1 MFEVHEARPETACKG
16 EIAMLPN
23 AQIKTAGPAVKIS
36 GQNGNGAG
44 NGNGRHYHRHPRFR
58 GGHRL
63 AAMRALAGARL
74 VLEQGMS
81 PAEAADWT
89 GSNHNY
95 ITAMLTI
102 IASGDSVLLT
112 SVLEGKVPVLTA
124 AAQVEGLAK
133 LLKAY
138 AAATADNKIAFG
150 RTIGTESLF
159 DAVIAP
165 ALAEADVAAQAAE

>member
-1 MFEVHEARPETACKG
+1 MEDP
-16 EIAMLPN
+16 ML
-23 AQIKTAGPAVKIS
+23 QRLQDLLKTSTTEFKRVPSPA
-36 GQNGNGAG
+36 NGK

-58 GGHRL
+58 GGCRL
-63 AAMRALAGARL
+63 AAMRALSGARL
-74 VLEQGMS
+74 VSEQDMS

-95 ITAMLTI
+95 IAAMLTI
-102 IASGDSVLLT
+102 IASNDSVLLT
-112 SVLEGKVPVLTA
+112 SVLEGKVPVLVA

-138 AAATADNKIAFG
+138 AAATAANKVAFG
-150 RTIGTESLF
+150 HTVGTESLF

-165 ALAEADVAAQAAE
+165 ALAEADVSAEAAK